1 MSETIGQKLGQA
13 RQQKRLSIEQ
23 VSAATRIRPHY
34 LEALERDDLSAIP
47 SAAQARGFLRI
58 YADFLGLNP
67 GELVP
72 TPRQPE
78 SQPIVSS
85 PDISTPL
92 STDLPAAPVQESVST
107 PAPARPNLLASLRE
121 RFTRR
126 SASETIVPVA
136 SAELEQPAPEPEFE
150 PARYTEELPDRPA
163 PVALEESIPVVEPIT
178 KKRSPAKKSAS
189 TNNKKPASK
198 TAKISRAKPGR
209 KSVVKKKVTNLLPK
223 TSKSHTKRGLSL
235 RKPNSPPT
243 RRVSKKTQSRKPKN
257 RA

>member
-58 YADFLGLNP
+58 YADFLGLNATP
-67 GELVP
+67 M
-72 TPRQPE
+72 PRQSN

-85 PDISTPL
+85 PDVSIPP
-92 STDLPAAPVQESVST
+92 STDLPAAPVQESVSK
-107 PAPARPNLLASLRE
+107 PAPARPNLLTNLRE

-136 SAELEQPAPEPEFE
+136 SAEPEQPAPEPEFE
-150 PARYTEELPDRPA
+150 PARYTEELPARPA

-178 KKRSPAKKSAS
+178 KKRSPAKKTAS

-198 TAKISRAKPGR
+198 TAKISREKPGR

-257 RA
+257 RV